1 MELPTMRVIKKNKT
15 IDTPKIVNILI
26 NVLTR
31 FQSSSGMTLLK
42 NTEIYIYKLSGSNYA
57 LIKYH
62 KFLRGFSSVIKFR
75 FLAMFY
81 MSQYPNA

>member
-1 MELPTMRVIKKNKT
+1 MKSPI
-15 IDTPKIVNILI
+15 NILF
-26 NVLTR
+26 NVSTR

-62 KFLRGFSSVIKFR
+62 KFLRGSSSVVKFW
-75 FLAMFY
+75 FLLY
-81 MSQYPNA
+81 KESLHIHRQKPELNHGTIEPLRNL